1 LDAAARV
8 GTSEDVRARLAWY
21 FRCWVLVALDRFGDA
36 SAVADDG
43 IAAAQR
49 DRQNWA
55 LHIFEAWKGLQGV
68 LAGRLTNA
76 AVALDGASA
85 VATRTSWSGSSTRPA
100 CPGSVG

>member
-1 LDAAARV
+1 
-8 GTSEDVRARLAWY
+8 
-21 FRCWVLVALDRFGDA
+21 VLVALDRFGDA

-55 LHIFEAWKGLQGV
+55 LHIFEAWKGLQAV

-76 AVALDGASA
+76 AVTLDGRFSRRDAHLGAGRRDATAAARDRSRERHRGDRA
-85 VATRTSWSGSSTRPA
+85 RHRGDRRATRA
-100 CPGSVG
+100 